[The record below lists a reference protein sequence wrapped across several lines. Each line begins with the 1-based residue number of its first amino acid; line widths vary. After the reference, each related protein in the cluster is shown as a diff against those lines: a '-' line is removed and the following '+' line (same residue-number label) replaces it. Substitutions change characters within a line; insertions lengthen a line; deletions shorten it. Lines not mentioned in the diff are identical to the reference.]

1 MHVRRPIM
9 FGTTYFEVYVR
20 HNTLK
25 KGDNVCSS
33 TVEHKLGAE
42 HNLGAD
48 HFGAEL
54 TSFWYIISCPHLTL
68 VFAPMVHVF
77 YIQHTQ
83 IDAFK

>member
-9 FGTTYFEVYVR
+9 FGTSYFEVYVR

-54 TSFWYIISCPHLTL
+54 TSFWYKLPSFDFGFRAHGPRFLYTAHSNRC
-68 VFAPMVHVF
+68 F
-77 YIQHTQ
+77 
-83 IDAFK
+83 